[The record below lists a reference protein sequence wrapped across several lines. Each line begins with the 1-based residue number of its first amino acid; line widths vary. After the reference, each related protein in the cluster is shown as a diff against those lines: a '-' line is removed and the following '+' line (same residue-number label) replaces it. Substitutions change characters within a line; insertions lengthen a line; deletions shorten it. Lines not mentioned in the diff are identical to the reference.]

1 MPFVN
6 IDMCFMFLPR
16 IFHLHPV
23 DDEVEVGES
32 WSSKRKTHLAFRK
45 QNMFFF
51 LKRVPS
57 EAQAHSGERPN
68 DKESALT
75 PTKRIAL
82 RFVRINTDFRALD

>member
-1 MPFVN
+1 
-6 IDMCFMFLPR
+6 MFLLR
-16 IFHLHPV
+16 IFHLYPV

-32 WSSKRKTHLAFRK
+32 RSSKRKTHMAFRK

-57 EAQAHSGERPN
+57 GARAHSGERPN
-68 DKESALT
+68 VKESALI
-75 PTKRIAL
+75 PTRRIAL